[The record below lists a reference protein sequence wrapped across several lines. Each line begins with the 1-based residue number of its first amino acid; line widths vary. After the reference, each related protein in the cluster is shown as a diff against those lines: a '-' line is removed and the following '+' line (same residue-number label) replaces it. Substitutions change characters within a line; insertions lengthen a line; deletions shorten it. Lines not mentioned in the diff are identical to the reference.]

1 MDQGQFKTILDRD
14 AEYLGAHKSE
24 VVDLVV
30 QLQGQSL
37 WHPIDGEKRGE
48 GCGEKLS
55 QICKR

>member
-30 QLQGQSL
+30 QL
-37 WHPIDGEKRGE
+37 
-48 GCGEKLS
+48 
-55 QICKR
+55 